1 MAPLE
6 SSGRELCAFSV
17 DGAGRAVFLGLKAP
31 ARQTD
36 AGVLGLIIK
45 KEKVDGRLVMWICQ
59 VHMHVYMYTYVGTY
73 M

>member
-1 MAPLE
+1 MFP
-6 SSGRELCAFSV
+6 
-17 DGAGRAVFLGLKAP
+17 GLKAP

-36 AGVLGLIIK
+36 AGVLGLVIK
-45 KEKVDGRLVMWICQ
+45 KEKVDGRLVMWIWQ